1 MEEIW
6 VPVKGYEGLY
16 EISNQGNVRSLD
28 GIRWNGAVHHKFKGK
43 TLTFQNKRDRYLCIT
58 LSKDGKQTK
67 VRVHKLMAEHFLP
80 DPPGPVGNGKGYYQ
94 VDHINDD
101 PHDNRACNLQ
111 YITKLENGWVKPN
124 HQRCEITGRFLPT
137 VLEQVQP
144 QHPDVELVPA

>member
-28 GIRWNGAVHHKFKGK
+28 GIRWNGKVYHEFKGTVLK
-43 TLTFQNKRDRYLCIT
+43 KLNTKCRYLAVG
-58 LSKDGKQTK
+58 LSKDSKQAK
-67 VRVHKLMAEHFLP
+67 VRIHKLVAEHFLP
-80 DPPGPVGNGKGYYQ
+80 KPPGPVGNAKGCYQ

-124 HQRCEITGRFLPT
+124 RQRCKKTGRLLPR